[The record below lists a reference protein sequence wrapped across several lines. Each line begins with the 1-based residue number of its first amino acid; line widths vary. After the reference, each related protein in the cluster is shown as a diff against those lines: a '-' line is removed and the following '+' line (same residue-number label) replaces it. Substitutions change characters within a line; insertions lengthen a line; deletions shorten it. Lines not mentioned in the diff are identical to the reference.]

1 MTLKKDSNFEENL
14 TLYFKNEMSN
24 LANLN
29 RSSGNSEN
37 LHLDGLH

>member
-14 TLYFKNEMSN
+14 TLYFKNEMNN

-29 RSSGNSEN
+29 LNSGNSEN
-37 LHLDGLH
+37 LHLDGLL

>member
-24 LANLN
+24 LVNLN
-29 RSSGNSEN
+29 LSSRNSEN
-37 LHLDGLH
+37 LHLDGLL